1 VKELMNMAI
10 TATQVKELREITGA
24 GMMDCKK
31 ALEECGGDMEK
42 AVDILRTKGLA
53 DLAKKAGRATN
64 EGLVAAW
71 TSENGK
77 VGAMVEVN
85 CETDFVARNA
95 EFQTFVAA
103 VAEQVAVDAPDG
115 IRDGQAPIMSQQW
128 KRNPALTVEHA
139 LGELVTKLGENMGI
153 KRFVRY
159 EVPANGVIG
168 AYIHGLGRIGV
179 MVEISGA
186 DSSVP
191 EVAALAKDVA
201 MHIAAASPICVAR
214 ADVPADT
221 VEHEMSIYKAQAA
234 ASGKP
239 EPIQV
244 KIATGRLDK
253 FYKEVCL
260 IEQSFVK
267 DPDKSVEQL
276 VAQTSKAI
284 GVPLTVESF
293 DRFVLGENA

>member
-1 VKELMNMAI
+1 MAI
-10 TATQVKELREITGA
+10 TANEVKQLREITGA

-31 ALEECGGDMEK
+31 ALSECGGDMEK

-95 EFQTFVAA
+95 EFQTFVSA
-103 VAEQVAVDAPDG
+103 VAEQIAVDAPDG
-115 IRDGQAPIMSQQW
+115 IVDGQAPVMSQQW
-128 KRNPALTVEHA
+128 KRNPSLTVEHA

-153 KRFVRY
+153 SRFVRY
-159 EVPANGVIG
+159 ETPDNGVIG
-168 AYIHGLGRIGV
+168 SYIHGLGRIGV
-179 MVEISGA
+179 MVEIAGA
-186 DSSVP
+186 DCSQPAV
-191 EVAALAKDVA
+191 VALAKDVA

-214 ADVPADT
+214 EHVPADT

-234 ASGKP
+234 GSGKP
-239 EPIQV
+239 QPIQE
-244 KIATGRLDK
+244 KIATGRLEK

-260 IEQSFVK
+260 IEQAFVK

-276 VAQTSKAI
+276 VAETAKAI
-284 GVPLTVESF
+284 GTPLQVVSF
-293 DRFVLGENA
+293 DRFVLGETSAAS